1 MSVVKCVLSR
11 QKTGLLSNE
20 QYAKNMQLM
29 LSIMVKRRLEPSDRI
44 AVSFYD
50 VIDNSIMLQILL
62 LLLVIMGRAIGS
74 LR

>member
-44 AVSFYD
+44 AVSFYY